1 MGLNRTR
8 PHIGREIVRYITIL
22 RMIRFEDF
30 KLEKIYIGRG
40 IGRYA
45 TVVRMV
51 ILRGRNA

>member
-1 MGLNRTR
+1 MGLNRKR
-8 PHIGREIVRYITIL
+8 PHIGRETIRYITIL
-22 RMIRFEDF
+22 RMIRFEGF

-51 ILRGRNA
+51 ILKGRNA